1 MVLEGVVCYKACYG
15 HRSGRYGHGMAWYLT
30 ASDARGLGEE
40 VGVGADAARAGEDLG
55 LLAHAAAL
63 RDGHDPACQ

>member
-1 MVLEGVVCYKACYG
+1 
-15 HRSGRYGHGMAWYLT
+15 MAWYLT